1 MARFRDVADDLRAR
15 IQSGEFPVGTRLP
28 DMRALQNHY
37 HVPERRTI
45 WTAHQI
51 LVEEGML
58 TTHRD
63 IGAVVTAT
71 EPLPEATLLAVLT
84 HARDNLTTVLSTL
97 TPPQPQS
104 HNPTPTPIPQ
114 PDPPATQRPT
124 RARD

>member
-28 DMRALQNHY
+28 DMRALQDHY
-37 HVPERRTI
+37 HIPERRTI

-71 EPLPEATLLAVLT
+71 EPLPEVTLLAVLT

-97 TPPQPQS
+97 TPHPS
-104 HNPTPTPIPQ
+104 HNPTHPQ
-114 PDPPATQRPT
+114 RDGQPE
-124 RARD
+124 RAIEFAEKTA